1 MLKRGKKMQNLNAES
16 LKNLSEKVIQIVRQV
31 ADAIKSVAFD
41 VTEKTQATNIVTT
54 SDILSQHLLI
64 EKLGALIP
72 DSGFYCEEESVNS
85 SHKKHV
91 WVIDP
96 IDGTANYSRGINDCA
111 ISVAL
116 VEDQKVVLGVV
127 CSIFTGD
134 VYSATLGGGA
144 FFNGKPIKVSN
155 NTFERS
161 ILCTALCLYKKE
173 HAKLCGDIIYEA
185 FMQCND
191 VRRFGSCALEFCYL
205 AHGRCDIYFEIRVFP
220 WDYAGAYLILK
231 EAGGVIIEREDGK
244 FGLDGPT
251 VVVAANNA
259 ENYDRLYAIVDKHLK
274 NNGYKG

>member
-1 MLKRGKKMQNLNAES
+1 MQNLNRQS
-16 LKNLSEKVIQIVRQV
+16 LKNLSEKVIQIVSLV
-31 ADAIKSVAFD
+31 ADEIKTAPFA
-41 VTEKTQATNIVTT
+41 VTEKCEVTNIVTT
-54 SDILSQHLLI
+54 SDILSQRMLIDKLHALL
-64 EKLGALIP
+64 P

-116 VEDQKVVLGVV
+116 LEDQKVVLGVV
-127 CSIFTGD
+127 YSIFTGE

-144 FFNGKPIKVSN
+144 FFNGKPINVSKN
-155 NTFERS
+155 SFERS
-161 ILCTALCLYKKE
+161 ILCTAMSLYKKE
-173 HAKLCGDIIYEA
+173 HAKLCSDIIYEA
-185 FMQCND
+185 YMQCND
-191 VRRFGSCALEFCYL
+191 VRRFGSCALELCYL

-220 WDYAGAYLILK
+220 WDFAAAYLVLK
-231 EAGGVIIEREDGK
+231 EAGGIICEREDGK

-274 NNGYKG
+274 NNCYKG